1 MNEKLLIEAIVLQR
15 TSLAEDFGNA
25 LENHDTKIA
34 VRRWDI
40 IGKRTLHIITHSE
53 DLNRERAVCVRVR
66 YSSSGIASR
75 ACAKKIRAVLL
86 PTFLMLYVLPRSH
99 ISI

>member
-40 IGKRTLHIITHSE
+40 IGKAHSTKSPTVKISTGK
-53 DLNRERAVCVRVR
+53 APSVCEFV
-66 YSSSGIASR
+66 
-75 ACAKKIRAVLL
+75 
-86 PTFLMLYVLPRSH
+86 TPRLE
-99 ISI
+99 